1 MKQAKAPTPVSGDN
15 VIREIRIDP
24 IVPSES
30 VLIATARGMRPKN
43 AEEAIERDTREH
55 AENCPFCRGNE
66 YKTPPAIRTWPEGKD
81 EDWAV
86 RIVENLYPVL
96 GDDQNDQSYSF
107 GLQQTIEGYGRHE
120 VIIDHANHGI
130 ALHEM
135 SPAHLAMLFGA
146 YQTRMQT
153 LYNRDDRLKY
163 VLIFKNYGIAA
174 GSSIPHTHSQLI
186 ATPVVPENVY
196 LEVTNSHEFYN
207 KRGQCVFCSLID
219 EALSFEATIY
229 DRSSGEVRRK
239 IDVGQYIV
247 ERGERF
253 VAIKPFASR
262 FEWEVHILPLDHSA
276 DFLHATPED
285 LADFS
290 SVLKRTMARLNAVL
304 GNVQYN
310 YFIHTLPHMGR
321 FDAHEGSYHWH
332 LEITPRTSIPTGFEL
347 GSGFYVNT
355 VSPEEAVIDL
365 RAVELSD

>member
-1 MKQAKAPTPVSGDN
+1 MSDSSISPAKQADN
-15 VIREIRIDP
+15 IIREIRIDP

-30 VLIATARGMRPKN
+30 VLIATARGLRPKN
-43 AEEAIERDTREH
+43 KEKKVERDLREQVDT
-55 AENCPFCRGNE
+55 CPFCVGNE
-66 YKTPPAIRTWPEGKD
+66 SMTPESIATWPEDGS
-81 EDWAV
+81 WQV

-96 GDDQNDQSYSF
+96 GDDNNDQAYSF

-120 VIIDHANHGI
+120 VIIDHANHGV

-135 SPAHLAMLFGA
+135 SESHVAMLFRA
-146 YQTRMQT
+146 YQSRMQT
-153 LYNRDDRLKY
+153 LYDADDRLKY
-163 VLIFKNYGIAA
+163 VLIFKNYGSAA

-186 ATPVVPENVY
+186 ATPVIPENVF
-196 LEVTNSHEFYN
+196 LELNNSHDFYQ

-219 EALSFEATIY
+219 EAFSFEATIY
-229 DRSSGEVRRK
+229 DRHSGKIRRK

-262 FEWEVHILPLDHSA
+262 FEWEIHILPMEHEA
-276 DFLHATPED
+276 DFLSMNADD

-290 SVLKRTMARLNAVL
+290 GVLIRTMQRLDAVL
-304 GNVQYN
+304 GNAQYN
-310 YFIHTLPHMGR
+310 YFIHTVPHI
-321 FDAHEGSYHWH
+321 AAYASHEPSYHWH

-355 VSPEEAVIDL
+355 VSPED
-365 RAVELSD
+365 AVEQLLNV